1 MTSEHAEAL
10 VDRLEPAAR
19 GLVLVA
25 LVERIARDAAAS
37 AAASVPAAAPTPTHS
52 RALLST
58 AAAAKYLVMSRTRLA
73 QLADAGEVPC
83 IRRAGEKA
91 RRFRV
96 ADLEAYAQRLTHETE
111 LRRQEVVRP
120 LRRSAARS
128 AS

>member
-37 AAASVPAAAPTPTHS
+37 AAAPAPRHRGPVPTES
-52 RALLST
+52 RGLLST
-58 AAAAKYLVMSRTRLA
+58 SAAAKYLVMSRARLA

-83 IRRAGEKA
+83 IHRPGEQA
-91 RRFRV
+91 RWFRP
-96 ADLEAYAQRLTHETE
+96 ADLDAYAERLTHETE

-120 LRRSAARS
+120 LRRAGGSG
-128 AS
+128 